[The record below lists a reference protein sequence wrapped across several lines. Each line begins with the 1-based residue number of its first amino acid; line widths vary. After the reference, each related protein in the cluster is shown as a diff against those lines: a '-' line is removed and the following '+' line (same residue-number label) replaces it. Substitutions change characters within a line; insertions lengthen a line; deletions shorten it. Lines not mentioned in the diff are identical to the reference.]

1 MKIFPAIDIING
13 ECVRLTKGLAENK
26 TIYDK
31 SPVEMAKIYQDKGFE
46 TIHVVDLDATLGK
59 GSNDKTLELVGK
71 NIDIKIEVAGGIRDK
86 AAIQTKI
93 NQGFDIIVIGTFAIK
108 GIDEVSKFENNILD
122 KISVAIDLKDNKI
135 ASHGW
140 QQTSTDSLE
149 SIVNIYNALPIHS
162 FFVTDVAND
171 GMLSGL
177 NMSTFESIKKLTDK
191 KITIGGGVKDLSD
204 VQIGI
209 KNGFDHMDRRLLTT
223 MIEKFDGGPVGID
236 SLAAAISEERDT
248 IEDVL
253 EPYLI
258 QQGFIQRTPRGRVIT
273 QFAYRH
279 FGLEPSQNTKDLF
292 QIDKAN

>member
-59 GSNDKTLELVGK
+59 GSNDKTLELVRK

-122 KISVAIDLKDNKI
+122 KISIAIDLKDNKI

-149 SIVNIYNALPIHS
+149 SIVNIYNELPIHS

-177 NMSTFESIKKLTDK
+177 NISTFESIKKLTDK

-209 KNGFDHMDRRLLTT
+209 KNGFDHMV
-223 MIEKFDGGPVGID
+223 IGKAIYENKF
-236 SLAAAISEERDT
+236 SLDELVKLNA
-248 IEDVL
+248 
-253 EPYLI
+253 
-258 QQGFIQRTPRGRVIT
+258 
-273 QFAYRH
+273 
-279 FGLEPSQNTKDLF
+279 
-292 QIDKAN
+292 

>member
-59 GSNDKTLELVGK
+59 GSNDKTLELVRK

-177 NMSTFESIKKLTDK
+177 NMSTFESIQKLTEK

-209 KNGFDHMDRRLLTT
+209 KNGFDHMV
-223 MIEKFDGGPVGID
+223 IGKAIYENKF
-236 SLAAAISEERDT
+236 SLDELVKLNA
-248 IEDVL
+248 
-253 EPYLI
+253 
-258 QQGFIQRTPRGRVIT
+258 
-273 QFAYRH
+273 
-279 FGLEPSQNTKDLF
+279 
-292 QIDKAN
+292 

>member
-59 GSNDKTLELVGK
+59 GSNDKTLELIRK

-86 AAIQTKI
+86 AAIQNKM

-209 KNGFDHMDRRLLTT
+209 KNGFDHMV
-223 MIEKFDGGPVGID
+223 IGKAIYENKF
-236 SLAAAISEERDT
+236 SLDELVKLNA
-248 IEDVL
+248 
-253 EPYLI
+253 
-258 QQGFIQRTPRGRVIT
+258 
-273 QFAYRH
+273 
-279 FGLEPSQNTKDLF
+279 
-292 QIDKAN
+292 

>member
-13 ECVRLTKGLAENK
+13 ECVRLMKGLAENK

-59 GSNDKTLELVGK
+59 GSNDKTLDLIRK

-86 AAIQTKI
+86 AAIQNKI

-140 QQTSTDSLE
+140 QQTSTESLA
-149 SIVNIYNALPIHS
+149 SIVNIYNGLPIHS

-177 NMSTFESIKKLTDK
+177 NISTFESIKKLTDK

-209 KNGFDHMDRRLLTT
+209 KNGFDHMV
-223 MIEKFDGGPVGID
+223 IGKAIYENKF
-236 SLAAAISEERDT
+236 SLDELVKLNA
-248 IEDVL
+248 
-253 EPYLI
+253 
-258 QQGFIQRTPRGRVIT
+258 
-273 QFAYRH
+273 
-279 FGLEPSQNTKDLF
+279 
-292 QIDKAN
+292 

>member
-13 ECVRLTKGLAENK
+13 QCVRLTKGLAENK
-26 TIYDK
+26 TIYEK

-59 GSNDKTLELVGK
+59 GNNDKTLELIRK

-86 AAIQTKI
+86 AAIQNKI

-122 KISVAIDLKDNKI
+122 KISIAIDLKDNKI

-149 SIVNIYNALPIHS
+149 SVLNIYNELPIHS

-177 NMSTFESIKKLTDK
+177 NFSTFESIQKLTDK

-209 KNGFDHMDRRLLTT
+209 KNSFDHMV
-223 MIEKFDGGPVGID
+223 IGKAIYENKF
-236 SLAAAISEERDT
+236 SLDELVKLNA
-248 IEDVL
+248 
-253 EPYLI
+253 
-258 QQGFIQRTPRGRVIT
+258 
-273 QFAYRH
+273 
-279 FGLEPSQNTKDLF
+279 
-292 QIDKAN
+292 

>member
-59 GSNDKTLELVGK
+59 GSNDKTLDLIRK

-86 AAIQTKI
+86 AAIQNKI

-140 QQTSTDSLE
+140 QQTSTDSLA
-149 SIVNIYNALPIHS
+149 SIVNIYNGLPIHS

-177 NMSTFESIKKLTDK
+177 NISTFESIKKLTDK

-209 KNGFDHMDRRLLTT
+209 KNGFDHMV
-223 MIEKFDGGPVGID
+223 IGKAIYENKF
-236 SLAAAISEERDT
+236 SLDELVKLNA
-248 IEDVL
+248 
-253 EPYLI
+253 
-258 QQGFIQRTPRGRVIT
+258 
-273 QFAYRH
+273 
-279 FGLEPSQNTKDLF
+279 
-292 QIDKAN
+292 

>member
-59 GSNDKTLELVGK
+59 GSNDKTLELVRK

-86 AAIQTKI
+86 TAIQTKI

-209 KNGFDHMDRRLLTT
+209 KNGFDHMV
-223 MIEKFDGGPVGID
+223 IGKAIYENKF
-236 SLAAAISEERDT
+236 SLDELVKLNA
-248 IEDVL
+248 
-253 EPYLI
+253 
-258 QQGFIQRTPRGRVIT
+258 
-273 QFAYRH
+273 
-279 FGLEPSQNTKDLF
+279 
-292 QIDKAN
+292 

>member
-46 TIHVVDLDATLGK
+46 TIHLVDLDATLGK
-59 GSNDKTLELVGK
+59 GSNDKTLELVRK

-209 KNGFDHMDRRLLTT
+209 KNGFDHMV
-223 MIEKFDGGPVGID
+223 IGKAIYENKF
-236 SLAAAISEERDT
+236 SLDE
-248 IEDVL
+248 
-253 EPYLI
+253 LI
-258 QQGFIQRTPRGRVIT
+258 KLN
-273 QFAYRH
+273 A
-279 FGLEPSQNTKDLF
+279 
-292 QIDKAN
+292 

>member
-26 TIYDK
+26 TIYEK

-59 GSNDKTLELVGK
+59 GNNDKTLELIRK

-86 AAIQTKI
+86 AAIQNKI

-122 KISVAIDLKDNKI
+122 KISIAIDLKDNKI

-149 SIVNIYNALPIHS
+149 SVLNIYNELPIHS

-177 NMSTFESIKKLTDK
+177 NFSTFESIQKLTEK
-191 KITIGGGVKDLSD
+191 KITFGGGVKDLSD

-209 KNGFDHMDRRLLTT
+209 KNSFDHMV
-223 MIEKFDGGPVGID
+223 IGKAIYENKF
-236 SLAAAISEERDT
+236 SLEEL
-248 IEDVL
+248 VKL
-253 EPYLI
+253 N
-258 QQGFIQRTPRGRVIT
+258 
-273 QFAYRH
+273 A
-279 FGLEPSQNTKDLF
+279 
-292 QIDKAN
+292 